1 MMDILAI
8 ISSYLPSL
16 SKSEQKVAQ
25 YVLSNSDEVVNLSVN
40 ELALLSE
47 VGESTIVRFTRKIGF
62 GGFQDFKKELLRF
75 ESVQTKVDANLRD
88 TPEDI
93 TYAQLLKS
101 LNETKGFINEEL
113 IKQAAQL
120 LSQARKI
127 YLFAVGT
134 SGITAQHVSN
144 RLKRLGQTVDY
155 VQDSHLQSINA
166 TLTKKEDVVLA
177 ISTSGNTKDVQQ
189 CIQLAQQN
197 GTKIVTITNYLKSAI
212 SQLGDLSLT
221 ASSKEFPSD
230 SGSFSATINQLYL
243 VDVLTKYMIE
253 QDPNYFHTIRQQT
266 NHALIKRI

>member
-1 MMDILAI
+1 MDILAI

-40 ELALLSE
+40 ELALLAE

-75 ESVQTKVDANLRD
+75 ESVQMKIDDNLSDA
-88 TPEDI
+88 PEEI

-101 LNETKGFINEEL
+101 LSETKGFIDVEL
-113 IKQAAQL
+113 LKQAAQL
-120 LSQARKI
+120 LYQAKKI
-127 YLFAVGT
+127 YIFAVGN
-134 SGITAQHVSN
+134 SGITAQHISN
-144 RLKRLGQTVDY
+144 RLRRLGKTVDY

-166 TLTKKEDVVLA
+166 TLTQEKDVVLA

-212 SQLGDLSLT
+212 SQLGDFSLI

-230 SGSFSATINQLYL
+230 AGSFSAAISQLYL
-243 VDVLTKYMIE
+243 VDILTKYMVE
-253 QDPNYFHTIRQQT
+253 QNPNYFHEIRQKT